1 MRTLILLTVIL
12 CPTWAFGQ
20 VEQIRIDVEYL
31 ADDARR
37 GRYTGSPG
45 IKEAQEYIMKALRA
59 ENIPAFYQPV
69 GSCTNVIGFIKGAQP
84 ETYIVVGAHL
94 DHMGVER
101 RRIRNRTEERIQNG
115 ADDNA
120 SGSAAILELARRVRR
135 IRPLRSVV
143 FIWFTGEEIGFLGS
157 KEFVR
162 RPFDGDFEVGNI
174 LPVGM
179 LNLDMVGH
187 LNQGAQVRQNS
198 FKDPGE
204 LDDLYKKYDFA
215 RRITRRG
222 ANLASDTTP
231 FAERDVPILW
241 LFTGSHSLYHTS
253 RDDPDTLDYEG
264 IGKVCDY
271 AYDIII
277 QTAGRREYKVW

>member
-1 MRTLILLTVIL
+1 MKILIFLIVFL
-12 CPTWAFGQ
+12 CPTWAFSQ
-20 VEQIRIDVEYL
+20 VDQIRTDVEYL

-45 IKEAQEYIMKALRA
+45 IKEAQEYIMAALRA
-59 ENIPAFYQPV
+59 ENIPTFSQPV
-69 GSCTNVIGFIKGAQP
+69 GSCTNVIGFIRGAQP

-94 DHMGVER
+94 DHTGVER
-101 RRIRNRTEERIQNG
+101 RRVRNRAEERIQNG

-120 SGSAAILELARRVRR
+120 SGSAAILELAKRVSR

-143 FIWFTGEEIGFLGS
+143 FVWFTGEEIGFLGS

-162 RPFDGDFEVGNI
+162 RPFDGDFEVGNA

-187 LNQGAQVRQNS
+187 LNRGTQVDRS
-198 FKDPGE
+198 RFRDPGE
-204 LDDLYKKYDFA
+204 LDNLYKKYVFA

-222 ANLASDTTP
+222 ANLAGDTAP
-231 FAERDVPILW
+231 FEERNVPTLW
-241 LFTGSHSLYHTS
+241 LFTGTHSLYHTS

-264 IGKVCDY
+264 INRVCDY
-271 AYDIII
+271 AYDIIL
-277 QTAGRREYKVW
+277 QTAGRHEYKVW